1 MRLRDILHTL
11 AILICVTALSSAQF
25 IINPYSFAAPGGGGG
40 GTTIYGPVDME
51 ATGAESG
58 WSTFAGSPNWDQT
71 TPHKNGAQS
80 LDLPIG
86 ATVQS
91 SALNNGTITWKF
103 WLYSDDLPG
112 ADDAVM
118 NAYNTGFSE
127 AMVAQITSTGQLKF
141 VASAVATT
149 TDGMAADTWY
159 FVTVVFAKGTGS
171 DGVAS
176 VGFSTDGSS
185 PTSGNKYAAVSTH
198 NVTTNMVNNYF
209 LGGTCRRLFDDIAT
223 TTP

>member
-1 MRLRDILHTL
+1 MK
-11 AILICVTALSSAQF
+11 ALIHFWLLL
-25 IINPYSFAAPGGGGG
+25 SFALLPAQGQGLLSLAGSPPAAGGGG

-91 SALNNGTITWKF
+91 PALNNGTITWKF